1 MTGINHKTRKLV
13 MHLLVIL
20 VIILLIALIYFTFF
34 NTSDKSFE
42 SFIRDYGALGL
53 FIGAIIANATILFP
67 VPLDI
72 VIFLI
77 ADQQFFGFGILDVLL
92 IGVITGFG
100 SAIGEMSGYIIG
112 LQAAAGVKSIKKGE
126 FLQLDKVKKE
136 VQNLGA
142 KFIILGAFTPFPFDL
157 IGVAA
162 GLVKYNVEKF
172 FIACLIGKTARYILI
187 AYAGYY
193 SIGFIKSLFILF

>member
-1 MTGINHKTRKLV
+1 

-20 VIILLIALIYFTFF
+20 VIILLIALVYFTFF

-92 IGVITGFG
+92 IGVIIFYNAPTGF
-100 SAIGEMSGYIIG
+100 S
-112 LQAAAGVKSIKKGE
+112 
-126 FLQLDKVKKE
+126 
-136 VQNLGA
+136 
-142 KFIILGAFTPFPFDL
+142 FP
-157 IGVAA
+157 
-162 GLVKYNVEKF
+162 
-172 FIACLIGKTARYILI
+172 
-187 AYAGYY
+187 
-193 SIGFIKSLFILF
+193 